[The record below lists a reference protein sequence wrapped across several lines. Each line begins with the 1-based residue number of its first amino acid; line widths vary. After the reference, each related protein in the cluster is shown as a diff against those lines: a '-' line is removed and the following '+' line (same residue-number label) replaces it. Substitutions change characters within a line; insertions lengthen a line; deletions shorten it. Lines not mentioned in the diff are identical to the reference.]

1 MNLLIIHCPVKPFSG
16 TALTNSELSALQDQ
30 FEWCLC
36 ETNSIHAQYQSS
48 GIGSIESMP
57 YADEVFVLMPT
68 LDVRLIEVKVPLVK
82 AKKLQQVLPS
92 IVEDHVLDG
101 IDNSLIYALPPL
113 PGQAESQ
120 KTVAIINRQWFY
132 WLAKQFE
139 RVLTPRIRMIPDCL
153 ILPLATEGDTL
164 SAPGISSIAYKKSGE
179 VTIYTWHKTAQIGI
193 SWVEYSD
200 TEQLPSTLQNIEL
213 SKWSWDWMVGNV
225 FSFSRRTD
233 IAAAG
238 INLFLAVPKS
248 SKSAKK
254 VSFAWFTNS
263 RSSLIGSLGANASW
277 KDQGLWI
284 MPIRWAIYAVSST
297 FLGLGIYASWLA
309 IDNWRWKRNMDLSA
323 VQFLAPETATLITQS
338 KSNHSITE
346 VYVKQA
352 TQDARNKALAT
363 DADFVAMA
371 GKLQQLKTALGME
384 SISNME
390 YDGYYIDFEF
400 KPTSNALDPRDV
412 MKKAESLGLMVA
424 NLGKNRY
431 RLLPYSGLGA
441 KT

>member
-16 TALTNSELSALQDQ
+16 TALTNAELSALQDR

-92 IVEDHVLDG
+92 IVEDHVLDN

-113 PGQAESQ
+113 PGQAGSQ

-139 RVLTPRIRMIPDCL
+139 RILTPRIRMIPDYL
-153 ILPLATEGDTL
+153 ILPLANEGNTL
-164 SAPGISSIAYKKSGE
+164 SGTSISSIAYKKSDE
-179 VTIYTWHKTAQIGI
+179 ATIYTWHKTAQIGI

-200 TEQLPSTLQNIEL
+200 AEQLPSTLQHIEP
-213 SKWSWDWMVGNV
+213 STWSWDWMVNNV
-225 FSFSRRTD
+225 FDFSRRTD

-248 SKSAKK
+248 AKSAKK
-254 VSFAWFTNS
+254 ISFAWFTNPS
-263 RSSLIGSLGANASW
+263 PSLIGSLGAKASW

-284 MPIRWAIYAVSST
+284 MPTRWAIYAMSST

-323 VQFLAPETATLITQS
+323 VHFLAPETADLITQS
-338 KSNHSITE
+338 KGNHSITE
-346 VYVKQA
+346 VFIKQA
-352 TQDARNKALAT
+352 TQEARNKALST

-371 GKLQQLKTALGME
+371 GKLQQLKTALGKG
-384 SISNME
+384 SINKME
-390 YDGYYIDFEF
+390 YNGYCIDFEF
-400 KPTSNALDPRDV
+400 KPGGDALSTEEV
-412 MKKAESLGLMVA
+412 IQKAQSLGLMV
-424 NLGKNRY
+424 NDLGNNRY
-431 RLLPYSGLGA
+431 RLQPYAGLGQI
-441 KT
+441 

>member
-1 MNLLIIHCPVKPFSG
+1 MNLLIIHCPVKPFSES
-16 TALTNSELSALQDQ
+16 TLTNGELSSLQDR

-68 LDVRLIEVKVPLVK
+68 LDVRLIEVQVPLVK
-82 AKKLQQVLPS
+82 AKKVQQVLPS
-92 IVEDHVLDG
+92 IVEDHVLDS

-113 PGQAESQ
+113 PGQAGSQ

-164 SAPGISSIAYKKSGE
+164 SVPGVSSIAYKKSDE
-179 VTIYTWHKTAQIGI
+179 TTIYTWHKTAQIGI

-200 TEQLPSTLQNIEL
+200 TEQLPSLLQNIEP

-248 SKSAKK
+248 AKS
-254 VSFAWFTNS
+254 
-263 RSSLIGSLGANASW
+263 SW

-323 VQFLAPETATLITQS
+323 VQFLAPETATLITES
-338 KSNHSITE
+338 KGNHSITE
-346 VYVKQA
+346 VFVKQA
-352 TQDARNKALAT
+352 TQEARNKALAT
-363 DADFVAMA
+363 DADFIAMA

-390 YDGYYIDFEF
+390 YDGYCIDFEF
-400 KPTSNALDPRDV
+400 KPISNALDPIDV

>member
-113 PGQAESQ
+113 PGQAGSQ

-153 ILPLATEGDTL
+153 ILPLATEGNTL
-164 SAPGISSIAYKKSGE
+164 SARGISSIAYKKSDE
-179 VTIYTWHKTAQIGI
+179 ATIYTWHKTAQIGI

-200 TEQLPSTLQNIEL
+200 TEQLPGALQNIEP

-263 RSSLIGSLGANASW
+263 RSSLIGSLGSNASW

-338 KSNHSITE
+338 KGNHSITE
-346 VYVKQA
+346 VFVKQA

-371 GKLQQLKTALGME
+371 GKLQQLKNALGME

>member
-16 TALTNSELSALQDQ
+16 TALTNGELSALQDR

-48 GIGSIESMP
+48 GISSIESIP

-92 IVEDHVLDG
+92 IVEDHVLDN

-113 PGQAESQ
+113 PGQAGSQ

-139 RVLTPRIRMIPDCL
+139 KILTPRIRMIPDCL
-153 ILPLATEGDTL
+153 ILPLANEGNTL
-164 SAPGISSIAYKKSGE
+164 SGTSISSIAYKKSDE
-179 VTIYTWHKTAQIGI
+179 ATIYTWHKTAQIGI

-200 TEQLPSTLQNIEL
+200 AEQLPSALQNIEP
-213 SKWSWDWMVGNV
+213 STWSWDWMVNNV
-225 FSFSRRTD
+225 FGFSRRTD

-248 SKSAKK
+248 AKSTKQI
-254 VSFAWFTNS
+254 SFAWFTNPS
-263 RSSLIGSLGANASW
+263 PSLIGSLGAKASW

-284 MPIRWAIYAVSST
+284 MPTRWAIYAMSST

-323 VQFLAPETATLITQS
+323 VHFLAPETAGLITQS
-338 KSNHSITE
+338 KGNHSITE
-346 VYVKQA
+346 VFVKQA
-352 TQDARNKALAT
+352 TQEARNKALST

-371 GKLQQLKTALGME
+371 GKLQQLKTALGKG
-384 SISNME
+384 SINKME
-390 YDGYYIDFEF
+390 YNGYCIDFEF
-400 KPTSNALDPRDV
+400 KPGGDALSTEEV
-412 MKKAESLGLMVA
+412 IQKAQSLGLMV
-424 NLGKNRY
+424 NDLGNNRY
-431 RLLPYSGLGA
+431 RLQPYAGLGQI
-441 KT
+441 

>member
-1 MNLLIIHCPVKPFSG
+1 M
-16 TALTNSELSALQDQ
+16 
-30 FEWCLC
+30 
-36 ETNSIHAQYQSS
+36 
-48 GIGSIESMP
+48 
-57 YADEVFVLMPT
+57 
-68 LDVRLIEVKVPLVK
+68 
-82 AKKLQQVLPS
+82 
-92 IVEDHVLDG
+92 
-101 IDNSLIYALPPL
+101 
-113 PGQAESQ
+113 
-120 KTVAIINRQWFY
+120 
-132 WLAKQFE
+132 
-139 RVLTPRIRMIPDCL
+139 
-153 ILPLATEGDTL
+153 
-164 SAPGISSIAYKKSGE
+164 
-179 VTIYTWHKTAQIGI
+179 
-193 SWVEYSD
+193 EYSD
-200 TEQLPSTLQNIEL
+200 TGQLPSTLQNLEP
-213 SKWSWDWMVGNV
+213 SKWSWDWMVANV

-233 IAAAG
+233 MAAAG

-248 SKSAKK
+248 AKSTKK
-254 VSFAWFTNS
+254 IPFAWLTNPS
-263 RSSLIGSLGANASW
+263 PSLIGSLGAKASW

-323 VQFLAPETATLITQS
+323 VQFLAPETATQITQS
-338 KSNHSITE
+338 KGNHSITE
-346 VYVKQA
+346 VFVKQA

-400 KPTSNALDPRDV
+400 KPTNSTLDPRDV